1 MMLMMMICVLGSL
14 DSRDDFYGVEVLNL
28 LTRTL
33 SAVSGGGGVDLV
45 PLNNLKV
52 DGWTTRV
59 LLFPQFGCIETVTC
73 RSDRS
78 DRSSYTF
85 EYDNQVHL

>member
-33 SAVSGGGGVDLV
+33 SAVSRGGGGPGPLEQPESWWLDDTRIVV
-45 PLNNLKV
+45 PAIWMHRN
-52 DGWTTRV
+52 
-59 LLFPQFGCIETVTC
+59 
-73 RSDRS
+73 SHMS
-78 DRSSYTF
+78 
-85 EYDNQVHL
+85 